1 MNSAALELL
10 GYAEEELIG
19 QPVGTIFQQE
29 EQEEEDFF
37 RGSGLARLVR
47 EGTARDMEMILRTRS
62 CERIPVLFNG
72 SVIREED
79 GRLATVVGVARD
91 VRERKR
97 AEEALRESEE
107 RFQQVAE
114 NAQEWIGK

>member
-1 MNSAALELL
+1 MAA
-10 GYAEEELIG
+10 
-19 QPVGTIFQQE
+19 
-29 EQEEEDFF
+29 
-37 RGSGLARLVR
+37 
-47 EGTARDMEMILRTRS
+47 
-62 CERIPVLFNG
+62 
-72 SVIREED
+72 
-79 GRLATVVGVARD
+79 VVGVARD